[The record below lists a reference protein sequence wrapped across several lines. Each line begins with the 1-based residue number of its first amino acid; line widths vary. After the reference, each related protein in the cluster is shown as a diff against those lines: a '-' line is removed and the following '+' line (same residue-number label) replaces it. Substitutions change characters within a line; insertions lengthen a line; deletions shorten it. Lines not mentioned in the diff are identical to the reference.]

1 MPKASTFLWN
11 ANLLLQVNC
20 RGFAVAKYMDTD
32 ISQYSYAPNIEAKT
46 FFQPE
51 QPYYAH
57 HPGRFFYLQD
67 VDTGELYSA
76 PYEPVRQLPDV
87 FSFSAGASDV
97 KWNLNFDGI
106 SVEVKVELAEKEVLE
121 IWTVKLKNESG
132 KRRKFKFLPYFTIGF
147 MSWMNQSAR
156 FDNALNGII
165 ATCVTPYQKLHEYPR
180 VKALKDKS
188 FLICD
193 QTPQG
198 WETSRERFEGE
209 GGLANPDAIR
219 FGVSNEDA
227 HYESPVAALQYDL
240 SLGVQYERSF
250 KFLFGPAITH
260 DEIEAYRDA
269 YFGPAQKENSELS
282 KLEQKINACKAKFQI
297 STPDPNFDNFV
308 NHWMPRQLLM
318 HGEIN
323 RLTQDPQTRNYLQ
336 DNMGMSYLDPE
347 VMRTALC
354 RTLSQQNADGSLPD
368 GILLNAQTSLKYINQ
383 VPHTDHNVWLPIAL
397 EVYLDETADFDL
409 LDLVILSPNGNETVA
424 QRVTKAMDWL
434 MANRDGRGLSLI
446 SQGDWCDPMNMVGPK
461 GKGVS
466 GWLTIAT
473 AHALKVWSN
482 ILTQAGRKADYEK
495 TIAAY
500 EKVKTA
506 VQTHLWDGEW
516 FIRGIS
522 DDGISFGKAAD
533 AEGTIFL
540 NPQSW
545 AILADIVTAEQRE
558 NLLNAIDAHLL
569 TPYGPEMLSPPFTK
583 MHEHIGR
590 VTQKFPGSAENG
602 SVYNHAAIF
611 YIYSLFKIEDGDR
624 AFELLK
630 SMLPGRDEQ
639 DLLQRGQIPIFIP
652 NYYRGAYKSLPKT
665 AGRSSQLFNTGTVS
679 WYYRCVLEGL
689 IGFRGN
695 ASGVSIHPCLPSDWN
710 GIKAVR
716 RFRGADFNIEI
727 KRGHQK
733 GIIVNGNTLSGHNI
747 TNIKS
752 GHHYD
757 VQVTI

>member
-1 MPKASTFLWN
+1 M
-11 ANLLLQVNC
+11 LLQVNC
-20 RGFAVAKYMDTD
+20 RGYTISKYMDTD

-57 HPGRFFYLQD
+57 HPGRFFYLRD
-67 VDTGELYSA
+67 VDAGKLYSA
-76 PYEPVRQLPDV
+76 PYEPVRQVPEV

-97 KWNLNFDGI
+97 KWDLSFDGI
-106 SVEVKVELAEKEVLE
+106 TVEVKVELAEEDIIE
-121 IWTVKLKNESG
+121 IWTVRLKNESG
-132 KRRKFKFLPYFTIGF
+132 KTRNLKFFPYFTIGF

-156 FDNALNGII
+156 FDEQLNGII

-180 VKALKDKS
+180 IKDLKDKS

-209 GGLANPDAIR
+209 GGLSNPDAIR
-219 FGVSNEDA
+219 FGTSNEDA
-227 HYESPVAALQYDL
+227 HYESPVGALQYDL
-240 SLGVQYERSF
+240 SLGAQDEQNF
-250 KFLFGPAITH
+250 KFLFGPAKTH
-260 DEIEAYRDA
+260 EDIEAYRDS
-269 YFGPAQKENSELS
+269 YFGKPKSEMTEPS
-282 KLEQKINACKAKFQI
+282 NLELKINACKEKLQI
-297 STPDPNFDNFV
+297 STPDPKFDNFV
-308 NHWMPRQLLM
+308 NNWLPRQLLM

-336 DNMGMSYLDPE
+336 DNMGMSYLDPT

-397 EVYLDETADFDL
+397 EVYLDETSNYDL
-409 LDLVILSPNGNETVA
+409 LDLAISSTSGNETVA

-434 MANRDGRGLSLI
+434 MANRDERGLSLI
-446 SQGDWCDPMNMVGPK
+446 AQGDWCDPMNMVGPK

-482 ILTQAGRKADYEK
+482 ILTQAGHKTTSEK
-495 TIAAY
+495 IMTAY
-500 EKVKTA
+500 EQIKIA
-506 VQTHLWDGEW
+506 VQTHLWDGDW
-516 FIRGIS
+516 FVRGIS
-522 DDGISFGKAAD
+522 DDGIRFGKSID
-533 AEGTIFL
+533 EEGTIFL

-545 AILADIVTAEQRE
+545 AILADVVTEEQKER
-558 NLLNAIDAHLL
+558 LLNAINTHLL
-569 TPYGPEMLSPPFTK
+569 TPYGPEMLAPPFTK

-630 SMLPGRDEQ
+630 SMLPGRDQQ

-652 NYYRGAYKSLPKT
+652 NYYRGAYKSLPNT
-665 AGRSSQLFNTGTVS
+665 AGRSSQMFNTGTVS

-689 IGFRGN
+689 VGFRGHIN
-695 ASGVSIHPCLPSDWN
+695 GVSIQPCLPSNWDRLS
-710 GIKAVR
+710 AR
-716 RFRGADFNIEI
+716 RAFRGADFNIEI
-727 KRGHQK
+727 KRGSQK
-733 GIIVNGNTLSGHNI
+733 AIVVNGKPLSGHNI

-757 VQVTI
+757 VQVMI

>member
-1 MPKASTFLWN
+1 M
-11 ANLLLQVNC
+11 LLQVNC
-20 RGFAVAKYMDTD
+20 RGYTISKYMDTD

-67 VDTGELYSA
+67 VDTGKLYSA
-76 PYEPVRQLPDV
+76 PYEPVRQLPER

-97 KWNLNFDGI
+97 KWELSFNGI
-106 SVEVKVELAEKEVLE
+106 TVEVKVELAEEDIIE
-121 IWTVKLKNESG
+121 IWTVRLKNESG
-132 KRRKFKFLPYFTIGF
+132 RPRNLKLLPYFTIGF

-156 FDNALNGII
+156 FDEQLNGII

-180 VKALKDKS
+180 IKDLKDKS

-198 WETSRERFEGE
+198 WETNRERFEGE
-209 GGLANPDAIR
+209 GGLSNPDAIR
-219 FGVSNEDA
+219 FGTSNEDA
-227 HYESPVAALQYDL
+227 HYESPVGALQYDL
-240 SLGVQYERSF
+240 SLDLEGEQSF
-250 KFLFGPAITH
+250 KFLFGPAKTRE
-260 DEIEAYRDA
+260 EIETYRDS
-269 YFGPAQKENSELS
+269 YFGQPKSEMTEPS
-282 KLEQKINACKAKFQI
+282 NLELKINACKEKLQI
-297 STPDPNFDNFV
+297 STPDPKFDNFV
-308 NHWMPRQLLM
+308 NNWLPRQLLM

-336 DNMGMSYLDPE
+336 DNMGMSYLDPT

-397 EVYLDETADFDL
+397 EVYLDETSDYDL
-409 LDLVILSPNGNETVA
+409 LDLAISSTSGNETVT

-434 MANRDGRGLSLI
+434 MANRDERGLSLI
-446 SQGDWCDPMNMVGPK
+446 AQGDWCDPMNMVGPK

-482 ILTQAGRKADYEK
+482 ILRQAGHKTTSEK
-495 TIAAY
+495 IMTAY
-500 EKVKTA
+500 EQIKIA
-506 VQTHLWDGEW
+506 VQTHLWDGDW
-516 FIRGIS
+516 FVRGIS
-522 DDGISFGKAAD
+522 DEGIIFGKSTNE
-533 AEGTIFL
+533 EGTIFL

-545 AILADIVTAEQRE
+545 AILADVVTEEQKER
-558 NLLNAIDAHLL
+558 LLNAIDTHLW
-569 TPYGPEMLSPPFTK
+569 TPYGPEMLAPPFTK

-624 AFELLK
+624 AFGLLK
-630 SMLPGRDEQ
+630 SMLPGHNPQ

-652 NYYRGAYKSLPKT
+652 NYYRGAYKSLPDT
-665 AGRSSQLFNTGTVS
+665 AGRSSQMFNTGTVS

-689 IGFRGN
+689 VGFRGRIN
-695 ASGVSIHPCLPSDWN
+695 GVSIQPCLPSNWDRLR
-710 GIKAVR
+710 AR
-716 RFRGADFNIEI
+716 RAFRGADFNIEI
-727 KRGHQK
+727 KRGSQK
-733 GIIVNGNTLSGHNI
+733 VIIVNGKPLSGHNI

-757 VQVTI
+757 VQVMI

>member
-1 MPKASTFLWN
+1 M
-11 ANLLLQVNC
+11 LLQVNC
-20 RGFAVAKYMDTD
+20 RGYTISKYMDTD

-67 VDTGELYSA
+67 VDAGKLYSA
-76 PYEPVRQLPDV
+76 PYEPVRQLPEG

-97 KWNLNFDGI
+97 KWNLSFDGI
-106 SVEVKVELAEKEVLE
+106 AVEVKVELAEKDVLE
-121 IWTVKLKNESG
+121 IWTVRLKNESG
-132 KRRKFKFLPYFTIGF
+132 KTRNLKFLPYFTIGF

-156 FDNALNGII
+156 FDEQLNGII

-180 VKALKDKS
+180 IKDLKDKS

-209 GGLANPDAIR
+209 GGLSNPDAIR
-219 FGVSNEDA
+219 FGISNEDA
-227 HYESPVAALQYDL
+227 HYESPVGALQYEL
-240 SLGVQYERSF
+240 SLDLEGEQSF
-250 KFLFGPAITH
+250 KFLFGPAKTRE
-260 DEIEAYRDA
+260 EIEAYSDT
-269 YFGPAQKENSELS
+269 YFEQPSKEAKELS
-282 KLEQKINACKAKFQI
+282 KLELKIHACKDKFQI
-297 STPDPNFDNFV
+297 STPDPKFDNFV
-308 NHWMPRQLLM
+308 NNWLPRQLLM

-336 DNMGMSYLDPE
+336 DNMGMSYLDPT
-347 VMRTALC
+347 VMRIALC

-397 EVYLDETADFDL
+397 EVYLDETSEYDL
-409 LDLVILSPNGNETVA
+409 LDLAISSPNGNETVS

-434 MANRDGRGLSLI
+434 MANRDARGLSLI
-446 SQGDWCDPMNMVGPK
+446 AQGDWCDPMNMVGPK

-482 ILTQAGRKADYEK
+482 ILAQAGRKTASEK
-495 TIAAY
+495 IMTDH
-500 EKVKTA
+500 EQVKIA
-506 VQTHLWDGEW
+506 VQTHLWDGDW
-516 FIRGIS
+516 FVRGIS
-522 DDGISFGKAAD
+522 DEGVVFGKSTD
-533 AEGTIFL
+533 EEGTIFL

-545 AILADIVTAEQRE
+545 AILADIVTGEQRE
-558 NLLNAIDAHLL
+558 SLLNAIDTHLW

-624 AFELLK
+624 AFGLLK
-630 SMLPGRDEQ
+630 SMLPGRDQQ

-652 NYYRGAYKSLPKT
+652 NYYRGAYKSLPNT
-665 AGRSSQLFNTGTVS
+665 AGRSSQMFNTGTVS

-689 IGFRGN
+689 VGFRGHI
-695 ASGVSIHPCLPSDWN
+695 SGVSIQPCLPSNWDRLS
-710 GIKAVR
+710 AR
-716 RFRGADFNIEI
+716 REFRGADFNIEI
-727 KRGHQK
+727 KRGSQK
-733 GIIVNGNTLSGHNI
+733 AIVVNGKPLSGHNI

-752 GHHYD
+752 GHRYD

>member
-1 MPKASTFLWN
+1 M
-11 ANLLLQVNC
+11 LLQVNC
-20 RGFAVAKYMDTD
+20 RGYTISKYMDTD

-57 HPGRFFYLQD
+57 HPGRFFYLRD
-67 VDTGELYSA
+67 VDAGKLYSA
-76 PYEPVRQLPDV
+76 PYEPVRQVPEV

-97 KWNLNFDGI
+97 KWDLSFDGI
-106 SVEVKVELAEKEVLE
+106 TVEVKVELAEEDIIE
-121 IWTVKLKNESG
+121 IWTVRLKNESG
-132 KRRKFKFLPYFTIGF
+132 KTRNLKFFPYFTIGF

-156 FDNALNGII
+156 FDEQLNGII

-180 VKALKDKS
+180 IKDLKDKS

-209 GGLANPDAIR
+209 GGLSNPDAIR
-219 FGVSNEDA
+219 FGTSNEDA
-227 HYESPVAALQYDL
+227 HYESPVGALQYDL
-240 SLGVQYERSF
+240 SLGAQDEQNF
-250 KFLFGPAITH
+250 KFLFGPAKTH
-260 DEIEAYRDA
+260 EDIEAYRDS
-269 YFGPAQKENSELS
+269 YFGQPKSEMTEPS
-282 KLEQKINACKAKFQI
+282 NLELKINACKEKLQI
-297 STPDPNFDNFV
+297 STPDPKFDNFV
-308 NHWMPRQLLM
+308 NNWLPRQLLM

-336 DNMGMSYLDPE
+336 DNMGMSYLDPT

-397 EVYLDETADFDL
+397 EVYLDETSDYDL
-409 LDLVILSPNGNETVA
+409 LDLAISSPNGIETVT
-424 QRVTKAMDWL
+424 QRITKAMDWL
-434 MANRDGRGLSLI
+434 MANRDERGLSLI
-446 SQGDWCDPMNMVGPK
+446 AQGDWCDPMNMVGPK

-482 ILTQAGRKADYEK
+482 ILTQAGHKTTSEK
-495 TIAAY
+495 IMTAY
-500 EKVKTA
+500 EQIKIA
-506 VQTHLWDGEW
+506 VQTHLWDGDW
-516 FIRGIS
+516 FVRGIS
-522 DDGISFGKAAD
+522 DEGIIFGKSTNE
-533 AEGTIFL
+533 EGTIFL

-545 AILADIVTAEQRE
+545 AILADVVTEEQKER
-558 NLLNAIDAHLL
+558 LLNAINTHLL
-569 TPYGPEMLSPPFTK
+569 TPYGPEMLAPPFTK

-630 SMLPGRDEQ
+630 SMLPGRDQQ

-652 NYYRGAYKSLPKT
+652 NYYRGAYKSLPNT
-665 AGRSSQLFNTGTVS
+665 AGRSSQMFNTGTVS

-689 IGFRGN
+689 VGFRGHIN
-695 ASGVSIHPCLPSDWN
+695 GVSIQPCLPSNWDRLS
-710 GIKAVR
+710 AR
-716 RFRGADFNIEI
+716 RAFRGADFNIEI
-727 KRGHQK
+727 KRGSQK
-733 GIIVNGNTLSGHNI
+733 AIVVNGEPLSGHNI

-757 VQVTI
+757 VQVMI

>member
-1 MPKASTFLWN
+1 M
-11 ANLLLQVNC
+11 LLQVNC
-20 RGFAVAKYMDTD
+20 RGYTISKYMDTD

-67 VDTGELYSA
+67 VDAGKLYSA
-76 PYEPVRQLPDV
+76 PYEPVRQLPEG

-97 KWNLNFDGI
+97 KWNLSFDGI
-106 SVEVKVELAEKEVLE
+106 AVEVKVELAEKDVLE
-121 IWTVKLKNESG
+121 IWTVRLKNESG
-132 KRRKFKFLPYFTIGF
+132 KTRNLKFLPYFTIGF

-156 FDNALNGII
+156 FDEQLNGII

-180 VKALKDKS
+180 IKDLKDKS

-209 GGLANPDAIR
+209 GGLSNPDAIR
-219 FGVSNEDA
+219 FGTSNEDA

-240 SLGVQYERSF
+240 SLGAQDEQNF
-250 KFLFGPAITH
+250 KFLFGPAKTH
-260 DEIEAYRDA
+260 EDIEAYRDS
-269 YFGPAQKENSELS
+269 YFGQLKSKMTKPSNLEL
-282 KLEQKINACKAKFQI
+282 KIKACKEKFQI
-297 STPDPNFDNFV
+297 STPDPKFDNFV
-308 NHWMPRQLLM
+308 NNWLPRQLLM

-336 DNMGMSYLDPE
+336 DNMGMSYLDPT
-347 VMRTALC
+347 VMRIALC

-397 EVYLDETADFDL
+397 EVYLDETSEYDL
-409 LDLVILSPNGNETVA
+409 LDLAISSPNGNETVS
-424 QRVTKAMDWL
+424 QRVTKAMNWL
-434 MANRDGRGLSLI
+434 MANRDARGLSLI
-446 SQGDWCDPMNMVGPK
+446 AQGDWCDPMNMVGPK

-482 ILTQAGRKADYEK
+482 ILAQAGHKTASEK
-495 TIAAY
+495 IITAY
-500 EKVKTA
+500 EQVKIA
-506 VQTHLWDGEW
+506 VQTHLWDGDW
-516 FIRGIS
+516 FVRGIS
-522 DDGISFGKAAD
+522 DEGVVFGKSTD
-533 AEGTIFL
+533 EEGTIFL

-545 AILADIVTAEQRE
+545 AILADIVTGEQRE
-558 NLLNAIDAHLL
+558 SLLNAIDTHLW

-630 SMLPGRDEQ
+630 SMLPGRDQQ
-639 DLLQRGQIPIFIP
+639 DYLQRGQIPIFIP
-652 NYYRGAYKSLPKT
+652 NYYRGAYKSLPNT
-665 AGRSSQLFNTGTVS
+665 AGRSSQMFNTGTVS
-679 WYYRCVLEGL
+679 WYYRCVLEEL
-689 IGFRGN
+689 VGFRGHIN
-695 ASGVSIHPCLPSDWN
+695 GVSIQPCLPSNWDRLS
-710 GIKAVR
+710 AR
-716 RFRGADFNIEI
+716 RKFREADFNIEI
-727 KRGHQK
+727 KRGSQK
-733 GIIVNGNTLSGHNI
+733 AIVVNGKPLSGYNI
-747 TNIKS
+747 TNIKP
-752 GHHYD
+752 GYHYD
-757 VQVTI
+757 VQVMI